1 MHRVINLTSTGSD
14 AAVIKSHKEAIQAE
28 RDKYLDYL
36 HTSEVNDGTNEN
48 DKPTLAV
55 NADFNNATQANTFNN
70 WLKEYVQNNSS
81 DFSTARIR
89 IHDCFYASNENL
101 PCEMG
106 DVWQL

>member
-14 AAVIKSHKEAIQAE
+14 AAVVKSHKEAIKTE
-28 RDKYLDYL
+28 CDKYSDSL
-36 HTSEVNDGTNEN
+36 HTSEVNDGTNEE

-55 NADFNNATQANTFNN
+55 NADFNDATQANTFNN
-70 WLKEYVQNNSS
+70 WLKEYIKNNGS

-89 IHDCFYASNENL
+89 IRDCFHASGENL